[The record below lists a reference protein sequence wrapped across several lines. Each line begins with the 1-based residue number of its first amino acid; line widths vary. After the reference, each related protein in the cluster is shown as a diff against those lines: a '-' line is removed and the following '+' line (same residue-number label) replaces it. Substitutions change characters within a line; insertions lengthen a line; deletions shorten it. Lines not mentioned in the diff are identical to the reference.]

1 MNRSFLSLLLVCA
14 GLLAP
19 AGTPFAQSASR
30 PPPPPMRPGTAAP
43 ASLPDWDH
51 LSPAQRDA
59 IVAVVRERWN
69 GNPGQRAR
77 MLQHAERWRQMTP
90 DQRRQA
96 MHGQHR
102 WEQMSPEER
111 ERALSAYRQSRGQ
124 GQPRNGGLP
133 PDQRRELQ
141 DDLRSL
147 PQDDRR
153 ELRQQYRAMPPE
165 QREQARRQWE
175 SMTPEQRREWLR
187 NRRRNGQGSL

>member
-19 AGTPFAQSASR
+19 AATPFAQSASR

-59 IVAVVRERWN
+59 IMAVVRERWN

-124 GQPRNGGLP
+124 GQPRSGLP

>member
-1 MNRSFLSLLLVCA
+1 MNRSFPSLLLVCA

-30 PPPPPMRPGTAAP
+30 PPPMTPGAAAP
-43 ASLPDWDH
+43 AALPDWDH

-59 IVAVVRERWN
+59 IVSVLRDRWN
-69 GNPGQRAR
+69 GNPAQRTR

-111 ERALSAYRQSRGQ
+111 ERAMSAYRQSRGQ
-124 GQPRNGGLP
+124 GQPPRGGNLT
-133 PDQRRELQ
+133 PDQQRELQ
-141 DDLRSL
+141 DDLRAL
-147 PQDDRR
+147 PQADRR
-153 ELRQQYRAMPPE
+153 GLRQEYKAMTPE
-165 QREQARRQWE
+165 QREQMRRQWE

-187 NRRRNGQGSL
+187 NRRQRSQ